1 MSTSVF
7 VEQWLAQSKQSIN
20 IHCMPKNIHQEA
32 NWRPTERGVNSENPA
47 WLEEGEVGETAAG
60 PNFFQDGFLT
70 PKLNL

>member
-1 MSTSVF
+1 
-7 VEQWLAQSKQSIN
+7 
-20 IHCMPKNIHQEA
+20 MPKNIHKEA
-32 NWRPTERGVNSENPA
+32 NWCPTECGVNSKNPA